1 MEMDV
6 HDRYM
11 YIWPLIIEIVMWV
24 YLLNKSRLTIKKEA
38 YDDLSDAYV
47 DQVTTRN
54 LLVITLFY
62 LFFMVY
68 ETFFE

>member
-1 MEMDV
+1 MDV

-11 YIWPLIIEIVMWV
+11 YIWPVIIEIVMWV

-38 YDDLSDAYV
+38 YDDLADAYV
-47 DQVTTRN
+47 DQVTSRN

>member
-1 MEMDV
+1 MDV

-11 YIWPLIIEIVMWV
+11 YIWPVIIEIVMWV

-38 YDDLSDAYV
+38 YDDLADAYV
-47 DQVTTRN
+47 DQVTSRN

-62 LFFMVY
+62 LFFIVY

>member
-11 YIWPLIIEIVMWV
+11 YIWPVIIEIVMWV

-38 YDDLSDAYV
+38 YDDLADAYV
-47 DQVTTRN
+47 DQVTSRN

-62 LFFMVY
+62 LFFIVY

>member
-1 MEMDV
+1 MDV

-47 DQVTTRN
+47 DQVTSRN